1 MTRHI
6 NDAGRQLIKSFE
18 SLRMRAYP
26 DPATGGSPWTIGW
39 GHTCGV
45 KSGDSCSLASAER
58 YLNADLATFEAGVS
72 DLVHVPITDNQFS
85 ALVCLAFNIGLGNL
99 RGSTLL
105 RKLNIRDYA
114 GAAAEFLR
122 WDKAAGKQL
131 AGLARRRSAE
141 RDLFLRSE

>member
-6 NDAGRQLIKSFE
+6 NDAGLQLIKSFE

-26 DPATGGSPWTIGW
+26 DPATGGAPWTIGW

-45 KSGDSCSLASAER
+45 KSGDSCSLSSAER
-58 YLNADLATFEAGVS
+58 YLDADLATFEAGVS
-72 DLVHVPITDNQFS
+72 DLVHVPITHNQFS

-105 RKLNIRDYA
+105 RKLNIRDYG
-114 GAAAEFLR
+114 GAADEFLR

-131 AGLARRRSAE
+131 AGLARRRAAE
-141 RDLFLRSE
+141 RELFLRSE